1 MGTGTLFHNL
11 DLKRWLAKPRVRRR
25 ARRLRLVETLPLGDR
40 RFVAVVS
47 LDGRELL
54 VGATLH
60 SLTLLG
66 EINEELDELTPPP
79 RFGREVQ

>member
-11 DLKRWLAKPRVRRR
+11 DLKRWLAKPGVRRR
-25 ARRLRLVETLPLGDR
+25 ARRLRLVETLALGDR
-40 RFVAVVS
+40 RFVAVLS

-66 EINEELDELTPPP
+66 ELSGEAEEPAPAS
-79 RFGREVQ
+79 RFAREVQ